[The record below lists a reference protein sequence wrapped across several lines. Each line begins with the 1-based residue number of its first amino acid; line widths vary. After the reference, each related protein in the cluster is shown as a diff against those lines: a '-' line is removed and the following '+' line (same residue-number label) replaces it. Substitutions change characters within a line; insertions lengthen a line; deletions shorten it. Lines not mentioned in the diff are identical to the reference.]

1 MGTHPIFESDFDCLT
16 DYINMSEAVN
26 RIRSPIDEFAAK
38 KEDYALDSS
47 IKIGAGLFVGSV
59 IGLATR
65 RLVRVRYPMLI
76 GGSMGAGMALE
87 RYSYQL
93 SAPYT
98 NPPSTPV
105 DPKAPILTNTALP
118 LGALWSAIFPEA
130 KAEPVVEAVAETP
143 AETVAEEP
151 VAAVEEVVEAPAEET
166 TQEAPVDA
174 VVEAVED
181 VVSEVADV
189 VEEVVE
195 AALDVVQEV
204 RETVAEAAEEVKE
217 VAEEV
222 IQAAV
227 VVEDVS
233 EKIDEIVKIEL
244 VEEVEAQAKEVEH
257 VAEEVKEV
265 AAEIVEATKQ

>member
-87 RYSYQL
+87 RYSHQL
-93 SAPYT
+93 SAPYQ
-98 NPPSTPV
+98 NPPSTPI
-105 DPKAPILTNTALP
+105 DPKAPILTNAALP
-118 LGALWSAIFPEA
+118 LGAVWSAIFPEA
-130 KAEPVVEAVAETP
+130 KAEPVPEVVAETP
-143 AETVAEEP
+143 VETAVEEP

-166 TQEAPVDA
+166 PVEA

-181 VVSEVADV
+181 AVSEVADV

>member
-16 DYINMSEAVN
+16 EYILYINMSEAVN

-38 KEDYALDSS
+38 KEDYYLDSG

-65 RLVRVRYPMLI
+65 KLVRVRYPMLI

-130 KAEPVVEAVAETP
+130 KAEPVAEAVAET
-143 AETVAEEP
+143 
-151 VAAVEEVVEAPAEET
+151 PAEET
-166 TQEAPVDA
+166 TQEAPVEA

-244 VEEVEAQAKEVEH
+244 VEEVEAQAKEVECR
-257 VAEEVKEV
+257 
-265 AAEIVEATKQ
+265 

>member
-16 DYINMSEAVN
+16 EYILYINMSEAVN

-38 KEDYALDSS
+38 KEDYYLDSG

-65 RLVRVRYPMLI
+65 KLVRVRYPMLI

-130 KAEPVVEAVAETP
+130 KAEPVAEAV

-166 TQEAPVDA
+166 TQEAPVEA